1 MYNNR
6 RHAPLAI
13 TIAALLGFYSL
24 FYLVLGIIAL
34 VSYIEVGY
42 GALIARYIISLVFN
56 LFLLIATVLMAA
68 FSVRSKKLLIPVG
81 TISIFLLGV
90 SITDCISITGAPVW
104 TIVLCVIEVLVII
117 SSLIL
122 SIVAVCV
129 AKAFGRDYPQPQPQY
144 GYDYQRP
151 QQYPQY
157 QQPYPQ
163 QGYPQYQQP
172 YQQQVQQPYPQQGY
186 PQYQQPAPQPQ
197 PQPYPQQPQMSPE
210 AAEEIRRA
218 QELLNSGAITV
229 EQFSELQRRA
239 LNK

>member
-42 GALIARYIISLVFN
+42 GAIIARYIISLFFN

-81 TISIFLLGV
+81 AISIFLLGV

-104 TIVLCVIEVLVII
+104 TIVLCVIEVLVIL

-144 GYDYQRP
+144 GYGYQQP
-151 QQYPQY
+151 QQYPQ
-157 QQPYPQ
+157 YPQ
-163 QGYPQYQQP
+163 QGYPQYQQQYP
-172 YQQQVQQPYPQQGY
+172 QYQQP
-186 PQYQQPAPQPQ
+186 YQQPAPQPQ
-197 PQPYPQQPQMSPE
+197 YQQPQMSPE

-218 QELLNSGAITV
+218 QELLNQGAITQ
-229 EQFSELQRRA
+229 EQFYEIQRRV
-239 LNK
+239 LGR

>member
-6 RHAPLAI
+6 RHVPLAI

-34 VSYIEVGY
+34 TSYIEVGY
-42 GALIARYIISLVFN
+42 GPIIARYIISLIFN

-81 TISIFLLGV
+81 AISIFLLGV

-104 TIVLCVIEVLVII
+104 TIVLCVIEVLVVL

-144 GYDYQRP
+144 GYGYQQP
-151 QQYPQY
+151 QQYPQ
-157 QQPYPQ
+157 YPQ
-163 QGYPQYQQP
+163 QGYPQYQQQYP
-172 YQQQVQQPYPQQGY
+172 QYQQP
-186 PQYQQPAPQPQ
+186 YQQPAPQPQ
-197 PQPYPQQPQMSPE
+197 YQQPQMSPE

-218 QELLNSGAITV
+218 QELLNQGAITQ
-229 EQFSELQRRA
+229 EQFYEIQRRV
-239 LNK
+239 LGR

>member
-6 RHAPLAI
+6 RHVPLAI

-34 VSYIEVGY
+34 TSYIEVGY
-42 GALIARYIISLVFN
+42 GPIIARYIISLIFN

-81 TISIFLLGV
+81 AISIFLLGV

-104 TIVLCVIEVLVII
+104 TIVLCVIEVLVIL

-144 GYDYQRP
+144 GYGYQQP
-151 QQYPQY
+151 QQYPQ
-157 QQPYPQ
+157 YPQ
-163 QGYPQYQQP
+163 QGYPQYQQQYP
-172 YQQQVQQPYPQQGY
+172 QYQQP
-186 PQYQQPAPQPQ
+186 YQQPAPQPQ
-197 PQPYPQQPQMSPE
+197 YQQPQMSPE

-218 QELLNSGAITV
+218 QELLNQGAITQ
-229 EQFSELQRRA
+229 EQFYEIQRRV
-239 LNK
+239 LGR

>member
-6 RHAPLAI
+6 RHAPLSI

-34 VSYIEVGY
+34 VSYVEVGY
-42 GALIARYIISLVFN
+42 GAIIARYIISLVFN

-81 TISIFLLGV
+81 AISIFLLGV

-104 TIVLCVIEVLVII
+104 TIVLCVIEVLVIL

-144 GYDYQRP
+144 GYGYQQP
-151 QQYPQY
+151 QQYPQ
-157 QQPYPQ
+157 YPQ

-172 YQQQVQQPYPQQGY
+172 YQQQYPQYQQP
-186 PQYQQPAPQPQ
+186 YQQPAPQPQ
-197 PQPYPQQPQMSPE
+197 YQQPQMSPE

-218 QELLNSGAITV
+218 QELLNQGAITQ
-229 EQFSELQRRA
+229 EQFYEIQRRV
-239 LNK
+239 LGR

>member
-42 GALIARYIISLVFN
+42 GAIIARYTISLVFN

-81 TISIFLLGV
+81 AISIFLLGV

-104 TIVLCVIEVLVII
+104 TIVLCVIEVLVVL

-144 GYDYQRP
+144 GYGYQQP
-151 QQYPQY
+151 QQYPQ
-157 QQPYPQ
+157 YPQ
-163 QGYPQYQQP
+163 QGYPQYQQQYP
-172 YQQQVQQPYPQQGY
+172 QYQQP
-186 PQYQQPAPQPQ
+186 YQQPAPQPQ
-197 PQPYPQQPQMSPE
+197 YQQPQMSPE

-218 QELLNSGAITV
+218 QELLNQGAITQ
-229 EQFSELQRRA
+229 EQFYEIQRRV
-239 LNK
+239 LGR